1 MPCQCVIIVTG
12 LSFIASTRTIT
23 HVLMN
28 ILAVAV
34 AFVSAYLLGSIPT
47 SVWYGRA
54 FFRVDVRDFG
64 SGNAGATNTFR
75 VLGKRAGTIVLLCDM
90 LKGYSAAL
98 LATLLLQS
106 GYIAETNVLMF
117 KLIFGL
123 IAVVGHLYPVFAQFR
138 GGKGVATLLGM
149 VLATHPEVA
158 VVCIGIFLL
167 VVIAS
172 QYVSLGSL
180 LAALSFPI
188 LLLLRVFGQK
198 ESPLLIVFGFV
209 VFLLVVLTHKK
220 NISRIISGQE
230 SRTVLIRLRKKK

>member
-1 MPCQCVIIVTG
+1 
-12 LSFIASTRTIT
+12 
-23 HVLMN
+23 MN
-28 ILAVAV
+28 VLAVAV
-34 AFVSAYLLGSIPT
+34 AFIIAYLLGSIPT
-47 SVWYGRA
+47 SVWYGRT
-54 FFRVDVRDFG
+54 FFGVDVRNFG

-75 VLGKRAGTIVLLCDM
+75 VLGKRAGTVVMLGDM
-90 LKGYSAAL
+90 LKGYTAAL
-98 LATLLLQS
+98 VAVWLWKL
-106 GYIAETNVLMF
+106 GYIPEDNVLTF
-117 KLIFGL
+117 KLLFGL
-123 IAVVGHLYPVFAQFR
+123 TAVIGHLYPVFAQFR
-138 GGKGVATLLGM
+138 GGKGVASLLGM

-158 VVCIGIFLL
+158 GVCIGIFLL

-172 QYVSLGSL
+172 QYVSLGSM

-220 NISRIISGQE
+220 NISRILNGQE

>member
-1 MPCQCVIIVTG
+1 
-12 LSFIASTRTIT
+12 
-23 HVLMN
+23 MN
-28 ILAVAV
+28 VLAVSL
-34 AFVSAYLLGSIPT
+34 AFVTAYLLGSIPT
-47 SVWYGRA
+47 SVWYGQT
-54 FFRVDVRDFG
+54 FFGIDVRNFG

-75 VLGKRAGTIVLLCDM
+75 VLGKRAGTVVMLGDV
-90 LKGYSAAL
+90 LKGYTAAL
-98 LATLLLQS
+98 LATWLWKL
-106 GYIAETNVLMF
+106 GYISEDNVLTF
-117 KLIFGL
+117 QLVFGL
-123 IAVVGHLYPVFAQFR
+123 IAVIGHLYPVFAQFR

-158 VVCIGIFLL
+158 AVCIGIFLL
-167 VVIAS
+167 VVVSS

-220 NISRIISGQE
+220 NIGRILSGQE